1 MHDKLACTHV
11 RARARMHAGLKA
23 CPGMTREVLDTFVLV
38 PIELKKATKR
48 GAKSKS
54 KDTPEASVATDGL
67 ESRVSGSPISSPPL
81 PPPSASFE
89 P

>member
-1 MHDKLACTHV
+1 
-11 RARARMHAGLKA
+11 
-23 CPGMTREVLDTFVLV
+23 MTREVLDTFVLV
-38 PIELKKATKR
+38 PIELKKETKR